1 MIKYVIGIDGGG
13 TKTKA
18 IAYDELGNI
27 LTTCVTGPG
36 SAAVVSVKEVWD
48 NVINAIDKVI
58 QTLDPKLYKL
68 TFIQMGLSAFSIL
81 DNILEVEEEFKL
93 KYHVDVSIESDT
105 LIACHSILKGKYKNG
120 IVALAG
126 TGIAIFGINN
136 DKTCLIGGWGHII
149 RELGSAYAAVHHF
162 ALNIIDNMEN
172 DVKLTKLEE
181 GFLDYLKE
189 HNIKDLKHLF
199 YYHSKDEIA
208 SFVTYIKDA
217 AYSGDLEAKLI
228 LEKEGASLAYQ
239 VLKAINK
246 LKLTDDFVI
255 GLRGGF
261 AQKQN
266 EDIVIGFKKVLSE
279 NNIYQEIINDLDDP
293 AKGTFYLAKIK
304 NYI

>member
-1 MIKYVIGIDGGG
+1 MINYIIGIDGGG

-18 IAYDELGNI
+18 IAYDEFGNVI
-27 LTTCVTGPG
+27 ATSVTGSG
-36 SAAVVSVKEVWD
+36 SAAVVSVDEVWGNVTAAIE
-48 NVINAIDKVI
+48 NVINQLNDNNY
-58 QTLDPKLYKL
+58 QL

-81 DNILEVEEEFKL
+81 DNIENVQNDFKN
-93 KYHVDVSIESDT
+93 KYNVDVSIESDT
-105 LIACHSILKGKYKNG
+105 LIACHSILKGKYDNG

-126 TGIAIFGINN
+126 TGIAIFGING
-136 DKTCLIGGWGHII
+136 TQSSLIGGWGHII

-162 ALNIIDNMEN
+162 ALNIIDNLEN
-172 DVKLTKLEE
+172 NIELTNLEK
-181 GFLDYLKE
+181 GFLDLLKE

-217 AYSGDLEAKLI
+217 AYLGDTEAISI
-228 LEKEGASLAYQ
+228 LEKEGMSLADQ

-246 LKLTDDFVI
+246 LQLVDNYVI

-266 EDIVIGFKKVLSE
+266 KDILNGFTKVLRN
-279 NNIYQEIINDLDDP
+279 NNIFVEIINDNEDP
-293 AKGTFYLAKIK
+293 AKGTYYLAKLK
-304 NYI
+304 KYI

>member
-48 NVINAIDKVI
+48 NVISAIDKVI
-58 QTLDPKLYKL
+58 QTLDPKIYKL

-105 LIACHSILKGKYKNG
+105 LIACHSVLKGKYKNG

-172 DVKLTKLEE
+172 DVKLTELEE

-246 LKLTDDFVI
+246 LKLTDNFVI

-266 EDIVIGFKKVLSE
+266 EDIVIGFKKVLSD
-279 NNIYQEIINDLDDP
+279 NNIYQEIINDLDEP